1 MILSQDSCRLN
12 IYDDNNSYPHHNP
25 RQPPKYLRNNLL
37 QKKCEMIDTSKVIY
51 SINIEDVQD
60 VAEEELGRRASKKEL
75 KIIEDKVGDYIDWHE
90 AISLSLNDAVSSQK
104 SKSESEGF

>member
-1 MILSQDSCRLN
+1 MMK
-12 IYDDNNSYPHHNP
+12 P
-25 RQPPKYLRNNLL
+25 
-37 QKKCEMIDTSKVIY
+37 SKIIY
-51 SINIEDVQD
+51 SLNIEDVQN

-75 KIIEDKVGDYIDWHE
+75 KIIEDKVGDYIDWHD

>member
-1 MILSQDSCRLN
+1 
-12 IYDDNNSYPHHNP
+12 
-25 RQPPKYLRNNLL
+25 
-37 QKKCEMIDTSKVIY
+37 MIDTSKVIY
-51 SINIEDVQD
+51 SLNIEDVQN